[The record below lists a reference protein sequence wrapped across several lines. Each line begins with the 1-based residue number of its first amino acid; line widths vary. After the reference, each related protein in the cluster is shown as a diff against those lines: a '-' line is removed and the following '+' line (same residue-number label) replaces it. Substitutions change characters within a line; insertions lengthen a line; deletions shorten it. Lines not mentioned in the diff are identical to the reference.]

1 MFLELTAQFYFLYTC
16 TSIKL
21 FHGPTE
27 NNQDQLDERLNRIWV
42 SRITTGIFLAKNI
55 YSVKLPQ
62 INATNVSIM
71 YTFIWT
77 AYNIIFSSLWMHYD
91 YVKTGSSPENGS
103 HADWL
108 LIRALYRTAFVIT
121 GTIEVTATVNQTKS
135 ISSAST
141 RLC

>member
-1 MFLELTAQFYFLYTC
+1 MFLELTAQFYFLYT
-16 TSIKL
+16 SIKL

-27 NNQDQLDERLNRIWV
+27 NNHHQLDEMPIRIWV
-42 SRITTGIFLAKNI
+42 SRITTGISLAKNI
-55 YSVKLPQ
+55 YNVKLPQ
-62 INATNVSIM
+62 INATNVTIM

-108 LIRALYRTAFVIT
+108 LIWALYRTAFVIT